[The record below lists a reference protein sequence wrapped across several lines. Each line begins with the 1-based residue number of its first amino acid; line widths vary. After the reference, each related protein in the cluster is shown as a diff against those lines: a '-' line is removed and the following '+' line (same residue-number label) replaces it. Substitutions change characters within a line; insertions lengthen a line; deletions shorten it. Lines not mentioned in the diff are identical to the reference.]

1 MLNQRSVTCTL
12 VNESEA
18 DIIATGASVNHK
30 IEQGELLGS
39 MPAPVAPAAS
49 GSWKLVQ
56 SVASTTGPAGWAC
69 YERAGEVVYQLRFGN
84 PALGRDAF
92 SVVFNYLERTG
103 TAAYEIK
110 FANAAGPI
118 PDDKIASELD
128 LRVEYRLRWQPAA
141 SPGVPPG
148 LSGPSA
154 QSVGAQPNGV
164 SSITTPP
171 FIARWNQPNITEAR
185 KKVLAAV
192 ASVYPILWAKD
203 AGAAQIA
210 AAKNGG
216 GTYTRKGEWTDKGST
231 SCTSSC
237 PWIGENVSPA
247 TSNKWSFNAPN
258 VGRGAW
264 VRWGTGAQMP
274 SVGDVYVLWCDEYE
288 RPYPPRPKQA
298 RIVQPAPPAAR
309 IKDSLWDAWDQ
320 TVAKMNP
327 HMRHVGVIVQ
337 VPTTDSECF
346 ITADGGQSFDGKQA
360 AHLVK
365 RSFSRRTPGPTSASF
380 QEQWDKSFVGKAPYG
395 PPANVECLYF
405 SGEAEKGPGNRLL
418 GWIDV
423 DVLAQQKLVLP
434 YDPVTDDPLYAELGA
449 RIARIP

>member
-1 MLNQRSVTCTL
+1 MLIQRSVTCTL

-30 IEQGELLGS
+30 IEQGELLGA
-39 MPAPVAPAAS
+39 MPAPVASAAS
-49 GSWKLVQ
+49 GSWTLVQ
-56 SVASTTGPAGWAC
+56 SAAATTGPAGWAC

-84 PALGRDAF
+84 PALGREAF

-118 PDDKIASELD
+118 PDDKIATELD

-141 SPGVPPG
+141 CPGVAPG
-148 LSGPSA
+148 LSGASA

-164 SSITTPP
+164 SCITTPP

-192 ASVYPILWAKD
+192 ASVYPILWSEDPKANKE
-203 AGAAQIA
+203 A

-216 GTYTRKGEWTDKGST
+216 GTFKRKPTWTKPGT
-231 SCTSSC
+231 TCTSSC
-237 PWIGENVSPA
+237 PWVGNKVSPA
-247 TSNKWSFNAPN
+247 TSNKWNYNAPI

-264 VRWGTGAQMP
+264 VRWGTGTQMP

-288 RPYPPRPKQA
+288 RPLPPRPKQA

-309 IKDSLWDAWDQ
+309 IKDPLWDSWDQ
-320 TVAKMNP
+320 TVGQMDP
-327 HMRHVGVIVQ
+327 HMRQVGVIVQ

-346 ITADGGQSFDGKQA
+346 ITADGGQSVNGIQA

-365 RSFSRRTPGPTSASF
+365 RSFTRRMPGPTQATF
-380 QEQWDKSFVGKAPYG
+380 QEKWNTSLAGKAPYG
-395 PPANVECLYF
+395 PPADVECLYL
-405 SGEAEKGPGNRLL
+405 SGEAETGPGNRLL

-434 YDPVTDDPLYAELGA
+434 YDPLTDDPLYAELGA
-449 RIARIP
+449 RIARIS